1 MDAAAVSAV
10 TGAVDFATVI
20 TGIGTVFAAV
30 VLVKVAMV
38 GGRKLLAA
46 IR

>member
-1 MDAAAVSAV
+1 MDATAVSAI
-10 TGAVDFATVI
+10 TTAVDFATII

-38 GGRKLLAA
+38 GGRKLLSA

>member
-1 MDAAAVSAV
+1 MDAAAVTAV
-10 TGAVDFATVI
+10 TSAVDFATVI

-30 VLVKVAMV
+30 VLVKLALV
-38 GGRKLLAA
+38 GGGKLIKA